1 MSTSL
6 TLIDRRKRMANMNTS
21 SVNRPNID
29 NIKSPI
35 SLNTMETFLSN
46 INNNVDIN
54 FFGTQIFDKYSI
66 FADDNQDKPKISA
79 EQKADDKK
87 KIVVDMK
94 YEKGIKSATLQFNGQ
109 NYDINI
115 AENTKEGNFELDL
128 AEGENKVILTV
139 VGSDGATQVLEKSF
153 TVQ

>member
-66 FADDNQDKPKISA
+66 FADDNQDKPN
-79 EQKADDKK
+79 QLK
-87 KIVVDMK
+87 KI
-94 YEKGIKSATLQFNGQ
+94 Q
-109 NYDINI
+109 NFINQNIIYHRIINI
-115 AENTKEGNFELDL
+115 
-128 AEGENKVILTV
+128 
-139 VGSDGATQVLEKSF
+139 
-153 TVQ
+153 

>member
-54 FFGTQIFDKYSI
+54 FLVHRS
-66 FADDNQDKPKISA
+66 
-79 EQKADDKK
+79 
-87 KIVVDMK
+87 
-94 YEKGIKSATLQFNGQ
+94 L
-109 NYDINI
+109 INI
-115 AENTKEGNFELDL
+115 QYLQMIIKINQIN
-128 AEGENKVILTV
+128 
-139 VGSDGATQVLEKSF
+139 
-153 TVQ
+153 

>member
-1 MSTSL
+1 
-6 TLIDRRKRMANMNTS
+6 
-21 SVNRPNID
+21 
-29 NIKSPI
+29 
-35 SLNTMETFLSN
+35 
-46 INNNVDIN
+46 
-54 FFGTQIFDKYSI
+54 
-66 FADDNQDKPKISA
+66 
-79 EQKADDKK
+79 
-87 KIVVDMK
+87 MK